1 MLERSRR
8 ASPVTSSGA
17 QPSWPRVYSPRT
29 DFQMSI
35 SEAKSEAALL
45 IMHDRSASSVEETK
59 QLRNWNPI
67 ELV

>member
-1 MLERSRR
+1 
-8 ASPVTSSGA
+8 
-17 QPSWPRVYSPRT
+17 
-29 DFQMSI
+29 MSI